1 MEINVPFNYSPRDYQ
16 LPILEAFDNGIKRG
30 VWAAHRRSGK
40 DKTCINLVAK
50 KMLERVGAYYYVF
63 PTYNQ
68 GRKILWDG
76 IDRDGKRLLDH
87 FPKELLD
94 GKPND
99 TEMKLK
105 FKNGSLFQIVGS
117 DNIDSIVGTN
127 PVGVVFSEYA
137 LQDPIAWGY
146 LRPILAENG
155 GWAVFVSTVRGENHF
170 YDIYELAKS
179 DPVNW
184 FCRMDKASETGVIP
198 KETLEQERNE
208 IVRLYGDDALY
219 QQEYE
224 CNFSVPIAGAY
235 YAKHIARAYQDG
247 RVGVVPHEPTLTVDT
262 AWDLG
267 MDDRMSI
274 WFFQCVGAEI
284 RLIDFMEGTGRGIP
298 DYISEIKQTRP
309 HYVFGLHIGPHDIK
323 VRDLSVTAGK
333 TRQDVARA
341 LGFEFQVAPKLP
353 ILDGIDAVRNLFGRC
368 WFDKDKCKSG
378 INALKNYR
386 KQYDEKR
393 KTYLNLPYHD
403 WSSNAADAFR
413 MLATALDYR
422 HKGIPAEGPD
432 KYERSRRRMNQSS
445 GSPVAVLG

>member
-1 MEINVPFNYSPRDYQ
+1 MQTIKLPFQFEPRSYQ
-16 LPILEAFDNGIKRG
+16 LPILKAIDGGISRC

-40 DKTCINLVAK
+40 DKTCLNMVVK
-50 KMLERVGAYYYVF
+50 KMYERVGAYYYVF
-63 PTYNQ
+63 PTYSQAKKVVWN
-68 GRKILWDG
+68 G
-76 IDRDGKRLLDH
+76 IDKNGVPFLDC
-87 FPKELLD
+87 FPKDLID
-94 GKPND
+94 GKPNE
-99 TEMKLK
+99 TEMTIKL
-105 FKNGSLFQIVGS
+105 KNGSLFQLIGS

-198 KETLEQERNE
+198 AEVLEQERNE
-208 IVRLYGDDALY
+208 IIRLYGDDALY

-224 CNFSVPIAGAY
+224 CNFNVPIAGSY
-235 YAKHIARAYQDG
+235 YAKHLAKAYQDG
-247 RVGVVPHEPTLTVDT
+247 RIGVVPHEQTLTVET

-274 WFFQCVGAEI
+274 WFFQCVGAEL
-284 RLIDFMEGTGRGIP
+284 RLIDFMEGTGKGIP

-309 HYVFGLHIGPHDIK
+309 HYVFGKHIGPHDIK
-323 VRDLSVTAGK
+323 VRELSVSSGK

-341 LGFEFQVAPKLP
+341 LGFDFDVAPKLP
-353 ILDGIDAVRNLFGRC
+353 IMDGIDAVRNIFGRL
-368 WFDKDKCKSG
+368 WIDKEKCKAG

-386 KQYDEKR
+386 KVYDEKR
-393 KTYLNLPYHD
+393 KTYLNTPYHD
-403 WSSNAADAFR
+403 WSSNAADAIR
-413 MLATALDYR
+413 TLATALDFR
-422 HKGIPAEGPD
+422 HRGIPAQGPD
-432 KYERSRRRMNQSS
+432 KYERARLRGQQSS
-445 GSPVAVLG
+445 GGVAILG